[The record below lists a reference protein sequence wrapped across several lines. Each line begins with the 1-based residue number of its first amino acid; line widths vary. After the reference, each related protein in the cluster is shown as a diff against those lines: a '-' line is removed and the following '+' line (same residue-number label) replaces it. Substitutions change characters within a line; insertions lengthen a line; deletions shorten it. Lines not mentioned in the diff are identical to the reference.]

1 MSLPRKTTL
10 ITGAGRSSGKGR
22 SAIAAL
28 DSASRACNF
37 GGDFALMSVLRKL
50 SAELEKMLA
59 E

>member
-1 MSLPRKTTL
+1 MSLPRKTAL

-28 DSASRACNF
+28 DSADLGRNF
-37 GGDFALMSVLRKL
+37 GGDFALMSVLRKP